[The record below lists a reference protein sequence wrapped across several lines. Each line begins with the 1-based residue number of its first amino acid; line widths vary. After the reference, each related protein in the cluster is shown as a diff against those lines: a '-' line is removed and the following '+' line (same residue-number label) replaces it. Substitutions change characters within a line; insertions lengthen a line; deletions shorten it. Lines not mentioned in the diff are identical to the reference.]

1 MYGSPEVTD
10 RPMPLT
16 LSGSGRNV
24 FASSLLQTIAA
35 AAPSVVGQQSSNP
48 NGLQIIGAFT
58 T

>member
-10 RPMPLT
+10 RPTPLT

-24 FASSLLQTIAA
+24 FASSLLQTITA